1 MNFVNFWVGKTIVSL
16 PQTAKDKTIICDIK
30 KIKIGLQSKIRY
42 KVWLVQP
49 LIKPF
54 ELLVCSRPLS

>member
-30 KIKIGLQSKIRY
+30 KN
-42 KVWLVQP
+42 
-49 LIKPF
+49 
-54 ELLVCSRPLS
+54 